1 METIFRL
8 CRTGMMT
15 IAWMMVLPCL
25 FILFGASV
33 PIIPWFRIY
42 AVNVVPNHT
51 SWLFL
56 WSIAALLIGL
66 LANSLHRTNV
76 ALGLVVTAVG
86 TVLAAA
92 VVMLHLLYVA
102 EVNGAQINLVRAL
115 DLREFSDGA
124 RPDETR
130 VYSSPQGEDLSLDI
144 YHPAP
149 GPPGTLSPVI
159 IAVHGGG
166 FFQGSRSLGAANL
179 RWYADHGWTVIS
191 IDYRLARSDRPT
203 WNLATRDVECAL
215 AWTAA
220 NAKELRIDVNRIAL
234 NGGSAGA
241 NLAMSAGY
249 LANAKKSDP
258 ECGKVPHIAVIV
270 AKVPLIDVIE
280 AWYHGSEL
288 LDEQRSYLARYLG
301 GSPQD
306 FPERYAAV
314 DIRRFQFPSNPPTL
328 IVGGASDPLLPP
340 AIATD
345 FMRKANAAGL
355 EVHQILFPYS
365 GHDFN
370 TTYYSLTNQALR
382 QIIAGFIIQ
391 HGAGPKSVPS
401 LAD

>member
-1 METIFRL
+1 MMDTAFRL

-25 FILFGASV
+25 FILIGAIV

-56 WSIAALLIGL
+56 WAIAALLIGL
-66 LANSLHRTNV
+66 LANSLHRTQI
-76 ALGLVVTAVG
+76 ALGLVATSAG
-86 TVLAAA
+86 TVLVTA

-102 EVNGAQINLVRAL
+102 EINGARINLVRAL

-124 RPDETR
+124 RPDESMI
-130 VYSSPQGEDLSLDI
+130 YSRPQGEDLWLDI
-144 YHPAP
+144 YHPPQRAARRAEP
-149 GPPGTLSPVI
+149 RDHFRPWRGFLSGKPV
-159 IAVHGGG
+159 AGGG
-166 FFQGSRSLGAANL
+166 KPALVRRSWLDGHQHRLPVGASRPA
-179 RWYADHGWTVIS
+179 
-191 IDYRLARSDRPT
+191 
-203 WNLATRDVECAL
+203 DVEPCNPRCRVRYGR
-215 AWTAA
+215 TAR
-220 NAKELRIDVNRIAL
+220 NAAALRIDLNRVAL
-234 NGGSAGA
+234 TGGSAGA
-241 NLAMSAGY
+241 TLAMSAGY
-249 LANAKKSDP
+249 LANAKQSDP
-258 ECGKVPHIAVIV
+258 ECGVVPRVAVVI

-288 LDEQRSYLARYLG
+288 LDEQRSYLARYIG

-314 DIRRFQFPSNPPTL
+314 DVRRFQFPSNPPTL
-328 IVGGASDPLLPP
+328 IVGGVRPLLPP
-340 AIATD
+340 EIATD

-370 TTYYSLTNQALR
+370 TTYYSLTNQAMR
-382 QIIAGFIIQ
+382 QIVAQFIID
-391 HGAGPKSVPS
+391 HKAGPEFARS